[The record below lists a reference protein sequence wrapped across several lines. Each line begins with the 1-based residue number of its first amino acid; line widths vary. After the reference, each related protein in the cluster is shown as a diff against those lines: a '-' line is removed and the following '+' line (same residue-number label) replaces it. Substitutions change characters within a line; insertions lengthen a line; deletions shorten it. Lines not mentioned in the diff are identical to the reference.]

1 MLTII
6 QAWENVGVVLQ
17 VVGVLA
23 VTMIAVSVLILAIKR
38 KTTDQA
44 LTEWQNLATARLETI
59 NQERGEKEQLRRELT
74 SLQEHLGECEKLR
87 NDFASHNLRL
97 NARLSSYEKCINS
110 LERAL
115 DRPQTNFDD
124 PFKDVRG

>member
-23 VTMIAVSVLILAIKR
+23 VFIIGSALLILAIKR
-38 KTTDQA
+38 KASGQA
-44 LTEWQNLATARLETI
+44 LSEWQNLAAARLETI
-59 NQERGEKEQLRRELT
+59 NQERGEKEHLRRELT
-74 SLQEHLGECEKLR
+74 SLQEHLGECERLR
-87 NDFASHNLRL
+87 NDFAAHNLRL
-97 NARLSSYEKCINS
+97 NARLTSYEKCINS

-115 DRPQTNFDD
+115 NRPQTNFDD
-124 PFKDVRG
+124 PFKDARA

>member
-59 NQERGEKEQLRRELT
+59 HQERGEKEQLRRELT
-74 SLQEHLGECEKLR
+74 SLQKHLGECEKLR